1 MSTRNLT
8 VSGANTSADLMIKPA
23 KVYLC
28 LNPVD
33 PATDVYEH
41 VGYTSEEVTI
51 AISREFATLMQDGVK
66 AESAVISKEMT
77 MSFEIKQALN
87 PDYLAIALGEQ
98 SITQDDAGS
107 PTYDRVDILARE
119 SGSGAYYAWKITTE
133 TYSGQAVEAVIYKG
147 EITEVSDIQLGVA
160 TGNTDFA
167 GLEMTVEALL
177 YDDDGTAKLGHIQ
190 VSID

>member
-1 MSTRNLT
+1 MSTRSLT

-33 PATDVYEH
+33 PATDTYEH
-41 VGYTSEEVTI
+41 IGYTSEEVTV
-51 AISREFATLMQDGVK
+51 AINREFATLMQDGVK
-66 AESAVISKEMT
+66 AESAVISKEMQMT
-77 MSFEIKQALN
+77 FEIKQALN

-107 PTYDRVDILARE
+107 PTYDQVNILARE
-119 SGSGAYYAWKITTE
+119 TGSGAYYAWKITTE
-133 TYSGQAVEAVIYKG
+133 TYDGRAVEAVIYKG
-147 EITEVSDIQLGVA
+147 EITQVNDIQLGVA

-167 GLEMTVEALL
+167 GLEMTIDALL
-177 YDDDGTAKLGHIQ
+177 FDDSGTAKLGHIR
-190 VSID
+190 VDLA